1 MRLSRGSFSTEEGS
15 ESREEVKGAAAG
27 GGPSEAY
34 NIIKGAAAGNGISG
48 AAPSGG
54 PAVAYSPEIACF
66 LEEIYSVCNRIER
79 LELDPLAVVQ
89 RYSAPEDIEVAGLVC
104 STLAFGSVHLIL
116 RACETALEP
125 LGTRP
130 ADALRTMDQRD
141 IERQWGTFQY
151 RFCFPNDMIALMGA
165 IRKALLEY
173 GSLEAVFLQGDKWRA
188 HGAPMLEAAS
198 AFVRTLRRFANE
210 VASSGLRKN
219 LLPDPADGSASKRLF
234 LFFRWMIRHDEIDPG
249 PWSSV
254 DPSRLLVPMDVH
266 MARTCAERLHFL
278 PGRRERAAVGGA
290 GRATKV
296 GDVGAAGAAGVGGWA
311 SGTAEASTVGA
322 VREAGETGRAATTG
336 GLASDI
342 DVRKGTARS
351 GSSTSTP
358 HINLRTALQITEAF
372 RLYAPDD
379 PVKYDFALTRPGIDP
394 RPGDERFGCL

>member
-1 MRLSRGSFSTEEGS
+1 MRLSRGSFSIEEGS
-15 ESREEVKGAAAG
+15 ESREEGKGMAAGGEMSGVAPRNEVPGAVPGSGMSSAAPGGGPPVAYRTVKGATPG
-27 GGPSEAY
+27 GR
-34 NIIKGAAAGNGISG
+34 
-48 AAPSGG
+48 
-54 PAVAYSPEIACF
+54 PAVAYSPETACF

-79 LELDPLAVVQ
+79 LDLDPLAVVR

-104 STLAFGSVHLIL
+104 STLAFGSVQLIL

-130 ADALRTMDQRD
+130 ANALRAMDQRD
-141 IERQWGTFQY
+141 IERQWGSFQY

-173 GSLEAVFLQGDKWRA
+173 GSLEAVFLQGDKRRV

-198 AFVRTLRRFANE
+198 AFVRTLRRFTNE
-210 VASSGLRKN
+210 VMPSGLRKN

-234 LFFRWMIRHDEIDPG
+234 LFFRWMIRRDEIDPG

-254 DPSRLLVPMDVH
+254 DPSRLVVPMDVH

-278 PGRRERAAVGGA
+278 PGRRERAAAGRAGCEAGGA
-290 GRATKV
+290 GRT
-296 GDVGAAGAAGVGGWA
+296 GAASDADEVDGPA
-311 SGTAEASTVGA
+311 SG
-322 VREAGETGRAATTG
+322 
-336 GLASDI
+336 L
-342 DVRKGTARS
+342 DVRKNTAQS
-351 GSSTSTP
+351 TSSTSAP

-394 RPGDERFGCL
+394 HPGDERFGCL

>member
-1 MRLSRGSFSTEEGS
+1 MSGVAPRNEVPGAVPGSGMSS
-15 ESREEVKGAAAG
+15 AAPG
-27 GGPSEAY
+27 GGP
-34 NIIKGAAAGNGISG
+34 
-48 AAPSGG
+48 P
-54 PAVAYSPEIACF
+54 VAYSPEIAFF

-79 LELDPLAVVQ
+79 LDLDPLAVVR

-104 STLAFGSVHLIL
+104 STLAFGSVQLIL

-130 ADALRTMDQRD
+130 ADALRAMDQRD
-141 IERQWGTFQY
+141 IERQWGSFQY

-210 VASSGLRKN
+210 VMPSGLRKN

-234 LFFRWMIRHDEIDPG
+234 LFFRWMIRRDEIDPG

-254 DPSRLLVPMDVH
+254 DPSRLVVPMDVH

-278 PGRRERAAVGGA
+278 PGRRERAAAGG
-290 GRATKV
+290 T
-296 GDVGAAGAAGVGGWA
+296 GAASDADEVTAA
-311 SGTAEASTVGA
+311 
-322 VREAGETGRAATTG
+322 
-336 GLASDI
+336 ASDI
-342 DVRKGTARS
+342 DVRKNIVRS
-351 GSSTSTP
+351 GSSASAP

-394 RPGDERFGCL
+394 HPGDERFGCL